1 MPELSYAL
9 LRLLPKNTLSRAV
22 GLACRASAPRPVVR
36 AAIRAFARK
45 YGVDASEAERPLDE
59 YPTFT
64 EFFTRRLKPGARPI
78 APGELLPVSP
88 VDGTVGELG
97 DIVDSRLYQAKGKHY
112 TLAELIGGPKP
123 EEDARQV
130 ARGALRTIYP
140 APNHYHPGHTPPG
153 GR

>member
-22 GLACRASAPRPVVR
+22 GLACRARRPRPVVR

-64 EFFTRRLKPGARPI
+64 EFFTRRLKPGARPS
-78 APGELLPVSP
+78 APGELLPASP
-88 VDGTVGELG
+88 GAGPLG
-97 DIVDSRLYQAKGKHY
+97 A
-112 TLAELIGGPKP
+112 TGG
-123 EEDARQV
+123 
-130 ARGALRTIYP
+130 L
-140 APNHYHPGHTPPG
+140 
-153 GR
+153 

>member
-1 MPELSYAL
+1 MPELSYTF

-22 GLACRASAPRPVVR
+22 GAACRLSAPRPVVR

-45 YGVDASEAERPLDE
+45 YGVDASEAERPIEE

-78 APGELLPVSP
+78 APGELLPISP

-97 DIVDSRLYQAKGKHY
+97 EIVEGRAFQAKGKHY
-112 TLAELIGGPKP
+112 TLAELIGGPSA
-123 EEDARQV
+123 EDDAKQF
-130 ARGALRTIYP
+130 AGGA
-140 APNHYHPGHTPPG
+140 
-153 GR
+153 

>member
-22 GLACRASAPRPVVR
+22 GAACRASAPRPMVR

-45 YGVDASEAERPLDE
+45 YGVDASEAERPLEE

-64 EFFTRRLKPGARPI
+64 EFFTRRLKPGARRI
-78 APGELLPVSP
+78 APGDRLPVSP

-112 TLAELIGGPKP
+112 PLAELIGGPNAQ
-123 EEDARQV
+123 EDPRKLAAGV
-130 ARGALRTIYP
+130 KLASHLR
-140 APNHYHPGHTPPG
+140 PGLPIRLGEPLESP
-153 GR
+153 